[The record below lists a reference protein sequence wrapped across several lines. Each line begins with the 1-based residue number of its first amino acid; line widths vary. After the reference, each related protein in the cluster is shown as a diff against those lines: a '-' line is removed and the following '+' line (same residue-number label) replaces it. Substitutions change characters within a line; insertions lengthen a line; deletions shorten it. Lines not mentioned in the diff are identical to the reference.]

1 MAINLTLNDFREATG
16 SDMVTTVN
24 YHTSGS
30 LRYTVRHETLQD
42 KSSKSVPAPDQ
53 PSGTPR
59 V

>member
-30 LRYTVRHETLQD
+30 L
-42 KSSKSVPAPDQ
+42 
-53 PSGTPR
+53 
-59 V
+59 